1 VIGRRGPAQ
10 AKFTSKEL
18 KEFGELRDCNPVVDP
33 EELRLNPESEAE
45 LADKSNAGSKKIF
58 EIFQHYASLP
68 P

>member
-1 VIGRRGPAQ
+1 M
-10 AKFTSKEL
+10 
-18 KEFGELRDCNPVVDP
+18 RDCNPVVDP